1 MKIKILFIPLVL
13 LAVSGINSQT
23 FKLNIEVEN
32 IENKGTIY
40 MAIYDNSVSFD
51 QDNKNKG
58 INKKRW
64 VKSIIEAVNIKSF
77 EKSIELKK
85 GVYAIS
91 LFVDSNENKII
102 DKNFIGIPIEQYG
115 FSNDAS
121 GFLSSPSFKDAS
133 FNLESNLNIKI
144 SLK

>member
-1 MKIKILFIPLVL
+1 MKIKILFISLVFS
-13 LAVSGINSQT
+13 AISNINSQT
-23 FKLNIEVEN
+23 FKLNIEIEN
-32 IENKGTIY
+32 IENKGTMY
-40 MAIYDNSVSFD
+40 MAIYDNSFSFD

-58 INKKRW
+58 VNKKRW
-64 VKSIIEAVNIKSF
+64 VKSIIEPVNNKGF
-77 EKSIELKK
+77 KKSIELKK

-91 LFVDSNENKII
+91 LFVDSNENKMI

-133 FNLESNLNIKI
+133 FNLIKDLDIKI

>member
-1 MKIKILFIPLVL
+1 MKIRILFIPLVL
-13 LAVSGINSQT
+13 LAVSSINCQT

-32 IENKGTIY
+32 IENKGTMY

-64 VKSIIEAVNIKSF
+64 VKSIIEAVNNKGF

-91 LFVDSNENKII
+91 LFVDSNENKMI

-133 FNLESNLNIKI
+133 FNLTKDLNIKI

>member
-1 MKIKILFIPLVL
+1 
-13 LAVSGINSQT
+13 
-23 FKLNIEVEN
+23 
-32 IENKGTIY
+32 
-40 MAIYDNSVSFD
+40 MAIYDNSFSFD

-58 INKKRW
+58 VNKKRW
-64 VKSIIEAVNIKSF
+64 VKSIVEAVNSKDF
-77 EKSIELKK
+77 YKSIELKK

-133 FNLESNLNIKI
+133 FNLIKDLNIKI

>member
-1 MKIKILFIPLVL
+1 MKIKILFISLVL
-13 LAVSGINSQT
+13 LTISDINSQT
-23 FKLNIEVEN
+23 FKLNIEIEN

-58 INKKRW
+58 VNKKRW
-64 VKSIIEAVNIKSF
+64 VKSIIEAVNSKGF
-77 EKSIELKK
+77 DKSIELKK

-133 FNLESNLNIKI
+133 FNLIKDLNIKI